1 MHVKLKSAISLFTC
15 GCLVSIAASPSSV
28 GFVVTN
34 GQAQVD
40 GTVVHGNSTLFQGSV
55 VQAGSVTSDL
65 MFPGGSNLLLQP
77 DSAVKVYREYAVLQ
91 RGGAIQRGAH
101 ALVADGLKVSS
112 LSPQGAVFVDVQDKS
127 HLKVTAQSGA
137 AEVRNPAGVVVA
149 RLEPG
154 KGLSFAIQVSQQNP
168 TPAQNPTPVA
178 AAQSSPSTGVQLTL
192 HGVLRKDH
200 PGRYGHFLL
209 TDTATKVTYELQG
222 TGLDDLVGASVE
234 VIGSTFDT
242 TAAEGASKVI
252 SVSDIHQMPL
262 SEIRGNTPTGNTPAA
277 APPTPPGETVP
288 SNGAGPGASANP
300 EANAPPEA
308 NNAPTTTPLPQ
319 HNNTTKILV
328 IVAIA
333 AGAVV
338 GVALGLGGGKSSTV
352 SPE

>member
-1 MHVKLKSAISLFTC
+1 MLVKLQSAIALFTSS
-15 GCLVSIAASPSSV
+15 CLVSVAASPSSV

-34 GQAQVD
+34 GRAQVD
-40 GTVVHGNSTLFQGSV
+40 GSVVHGNSTLFQGSV

-137 AEVRNPAGVVVA
+137 AEVRNPSGVLVA

-154 KGLSFAIQVSQQNP
+154 KALSFAIQVPQQS
-168 TPAQNPTPVA
+168 PAQNLTPA
-178 AAQSSPSTGVQLTL
+178 AGSQAPAGVQLTL

-209 TDTATKVTYELQG
+209 TDVATNVTYELQG
-222 TGLDDLVGASVE
+222 PNLDDLVGASVE
-234 VIGSTFDT
+234 VTGSTFDT
-242 TAAEGASKVI
+242 TAAEGASKVM
-252 SVSDIHQMPL
+252 SVSDIHQMPM
-262 SEIRGNTPTGNTPAA
+262 SEIRGNTPAGNAPATATPA
-277 APPTPPGETVP
+277 PSVETVP
-288 SNGAGPGASANP
+288 SNGAGPQPGANP
-300 EANAPPEA
+300 EATAPPDA
-308 NNAPTTTPLPQ
+308 NNTPPPPPLPK
-319 HNNTTKILV
+319 NNDRTKIIV
-328 IVAIA
+328 IVALA